1 MEFQNNKKYFLGL
14 SLAPNSNY
22 DSGVAVLDENLNV
35 IHLDKLY
42 SDEDIR
48 HFFKN
53 YNSINETI
61 FAVSLAQDNTLLTG
75 KWRMM
80 AKGYKQI
87 EDKFDINSNNW
98 TNRLTKRISNFLKDL
113 SYEGYPVFRYYNFQ
127 LRQAFG
133 LCPNYPERTSID
145 CKSLQTALKYKFNVT
160 SLPENMLPA
169 SNLEAILGAIFAKN
183 IADGKKYKT
192 IGKFDDLDILNC
204 LF

>member
-1 MEFQNNKKYFLGL
+1 MEFQNRKKYFLGL

-35 IHLDKLY
+35 VYLDKLY
-42 SDEDIR
+42 SDEDIK
-48 HFFKN
+48 HFLKN

-87 EDKFDINSNNW
+87 EDRFDINSNNW
-98 TNRLTKRISNFLKDL
+98 TNRLTSRISNFLKDMH
-113 SYEGYPVFRYYNFQ
+113 YEGYPIFRYYNFQ
-127 LRQAFG
+127 LRQAMG
-133 LCPNYPERTSID
+133 VSPNYPERTSID
-145 CKSLQTALKYKFNVT
+145 CKSLQTALKYKFSIT

-183 IADGKKYKT
+183 IHDGKKYEK
-192 IGKFDDLDILNC
+192 IGQFNELDILNC